1 MALMQPRFILTDIT
15 MGVDQSNVVFAV
27 DSLTGEDCVGKIFD
41 LEDQEDVT
49 LFSNE
54 IQLLGSSALLNSSYI
69 VDMRS
74 SYLQDTWG
82 VIILEK
88 MESDILEYILANSV
102 STIRK
107 REIFVQ
113 CCIAL
118 KVCHDLGIAHMDVKP
133 ENFLQSNHCEAI
145 KLADFGSSQ
154 KVEESSSPGQTTLQY
169 RAPEL
174 FSVLS
179 DVDRRKADI
188 WSLGIFYHVLMTQS
202 WPFTNPEPVSIKHSI
217 LNNKLAFD
225 PSLNPEDLQ
234 LIQTL
239 LNPNPLSRPSIDA
252 LLEMVQCPN
261 THPVPLSRGRGRN
274 SLRVSGEN
282 VFRKMKKSLSFSP
295 TRRGSFC
302 ELRPSC

>member
-1 MALMQPRFILTDIT
+1 MGSVGISLAYMALMQPRFILTDIT

-118 KVCHDLGIAHMDVKP
+118 KICFNPITAKPSSWQILGRVKKLRNPLPPVKP
-133 ENFLQSNHCEAI
+133 HYNI
-145 KLADFGSSQ
+145 
-154 KVEESSSPGQTTLQY
+154 
-169 RAPEL
+169 EL
-174 FSVLS
+174 PSFFSVLS